1 MKTDDLDRAL
11 REGEIAPTS
20 GFVSSV
26 MYAVRREAATPAP
39 VEFPWAR
46 ALPGF
51 AALFI
56 ALATCIVQ
64 FIREAN
70 LAHSSTALTASLVDL
85 LASAR
90 PFGGGWIALVLLM
103 TVASWVRVVT
113 VTNRQTADRLTHS

>member
-1 MKTDDLDRAL
+1 VKTDDIDRAL
-11 REGEIAPTS
+11 QEGEIAPSS

-26 MYAVRREAATPAP
+26 MYAVRREAATPPP

-51 AALFI
+51 IALII

-70 LAHSSTALTASLVDL
+70 SSHASPVLPTSLVDMF
-85 LASAR
+85 ASGK
-90 PFGGGWIALVLLM
+90 PLGGGWITLILLVTLAGCVG
-103 TVASWVRVVT
+103 VAVM
-113 VTNRQTADRLTHS
+113 NRRTTDRLTHS